1 MLDHKNSSILWTI
14 ANIKWHLAVWVVSM
28 GVGGGGGGGGEGGGR
43 GRGKGRWVAS
53 FALYDLSNHL
63 ASCCCH
69 LIAHTWTKWEWVDTN
84 GESLNTLMYMRVNE
98 HVQCMR
104 IRGQSRV
111 RLQAKQKLDVS
122 KF

>member
-1 MLDHKNSSILWTI
+1 MEE
-14 ANIKWHLAVWVVSM
+14 AE
-28 GVGGGGGGGGEGGGR
+28 EGGREG
-43 GRGKGRWVAS
+43 GLQVLHCMICPIILHPAAVISLLTPGLNGNE
-53 FALYDLSNHL
+53 FTLM
-63 ASCCCH
+63 
-69 LIAHTWTKWEWVDTN
+69 